1 MNLKLETEFG
11 TFAFDLEPVNVRR
24 IIDDAV
30 ALAAEEKTKINDR
43 IRENAEKLQ
52 KKEEEQE
59 KTDSRGQIQTSSD
72 EAHTFR
78 KTERGAEDFAKTDDR
93 PEFSEGYGG
102 FLHIKCDGCGKTH
115 TYCSKEKIRY
125 SKCQCGHSTKLE
137 DLRRAYVEC
146 KCGGKFRYFTNIT
159 EESFE
164 ISCFHCGSP
173 IDMEL
178 NTRRNAFI
186 TTKDRIHRGGGAS
199 RNKDAGNNVPDLGFG
214 LKIPDYRSKRSY

>member
-78 KTERGAEDFAKTDDR
+78 KTERGTEDFAKTDDR
-93 PEFSEGYGG
+93 PEFSEGYG
-102 FLHIKCDGCGKTH
+102 
-115 TYCSKEKIRY
+115 
-125 SKCQCGHSTKLE
+125 
-137 DLRRAYVEC
+137 
-146 KCGGKFRYFTNIT
+146 
-159 EESFE
+159 
-164 ISCFHCGSP
+164 
-173 IDMEL
+173 
-178 NTRRNAFI
+178 
-186 TTKDRIHRGGGAS
+186 
-199 RNKDAGNNVPDLGFG
+199 
-214 LKIPDYRSKRSY
+214 